1 MRFKGGSR
9 NCEVAAASAL
19 HLGISLWPRAPS
31 RFNVKRDGVVGMLRR
46 LLVGILATTGAMG
59 LAAALGLWLVEGQSP
74 EQQPV
79 AASVVI
85 DIPDN
90 PPDLADTQSAMTASL
105 PDAAS
110 GAPTTATPSPAP
122 QANALPIDAV
132 RAKLQDQALRKD
144 AHADDLAAL
153 DAFYTERTAP
163 ALWMSETGLSE
174 AGQAVM
180 GELGK
185 ADDWGLAAAAL
196 DIPAALGSSASADE
210 LATAEIALSLA
221 VLRYSR
227 YAKGGRTIPT
237 ELSKNIDQQL
247 ALADSKAV
255 LADVATQQAPDEY
268 LRALHPQHEQFQNL
282 HRALVKARADG
293 ANAKQAD
300 IDRLIANMERW
311 RWMPA
316 ELGARYVQI
325 NVPEFMAYVVKD
337 GQVSYSEKVVV
348 GKPVYATPVFSAD
361 MKTIV
366 FNPEW
371 TVPQTIIKED
381 LLPRLRKKPGMF
393 ESKNSHLEVLKE
405 HKLKVRYKD
414 RPVDPARIDW
424 NRVDMGVITFVQA
437 PGRDNALGKVKF
449 LYPNEHSVY
458 MHDTIKRGLF
468 DKEVRV
474 EGHHCPRVAESVKF
488 ATALLRED
496 KGWGDEDVKKLMAK
510 GHDQKVELEHPIP
523 VHTTYFTA
531 VADAD
536 GKVKTFGDIYKLDA
550 IVTKA
555 LAKDPPK
562 ALSVAGNPPAP
573 ERAPRSGVASSTP

>member
-1 MRFKGGSR
+1 
-9 NCEVAAASAL
+9 
-19 HLGISLWPRAPS
+19 
-31 RFNVKRDGVVGMLRR
+31 MLRR
-46 LLVGILATTGAMG
+46 LLVGILATTGAMV
-59 LAAALGLWLVEGQSP
+59 LAAALGLWLIEGQSS

-90 PPDLADTQSAMTASL
+90 PPDLADTQPALTASL
-105 PDAAS
+105 PDSATNTPAVAE
-110 GAPTTATPSPAP
+110 APAPP
-122 QANALPIDAV
+122 QANALPIDGV
-132 RAKLQDQALRKD
+132 RAKLQDSALRKD
-144 AHADDLAAL
+144 AHPDDLAAL
-153 DAFYTERTAP
+153 DAFYAERTDP
-163 ALWMSETGLSE
+163 ALWMSETALSE

-180 GELGK
+180 DELGK
-185 ADDWGLAAAAL
+185 ADDWGLTAASL
-196 DIPAALGSSASADE
+196 KIPAVPGSSASADE
-210 LATAEIALSLA
+210 LAAVEIALSLA
-221 VLRYSR
+221 VLRYAR

-237 ELSKNIDQQL
+237 DLSKNIDQQL
-247 ALADSKAV
+247 ALADPKAV
-255 LADVATQQAPDEY
+255 LADIATEQAPGDY
-268 LRALHPQHEQFQNL
+268 LRALHPKHEQFQNL
-282 HRALVKARADG
+282 HQALVAARADG
-293 ANAKQAD
+293 AKAKQAD

-316 ELGARYVQI
+316 ELGPRYVQI
-325 NVPEFMAYVVKD
+325 NVPEFMAYIVKD

-393 ESKNSHLEVLKE
+393 ESKTAHLEVLKD
-405 HKLKVRYKD
+405 HKLKVRYND

-424 NRVDMGVITFVQA
+424 KRVDMGRITFIQA

-449 LYPNEHSVY
+449 LYPNEHAVY
-458 MHDTIKRGLF
+458 MHDTLKRELF
-468 DKEVRV
+468 NKEVRV
-474 EGHHCPRVAESVKF
+474 EGHHCPRVAEPVKF
-488 ATALLRED
+488 ATTLLRED
-496 KGWGDEDVKKLMAK
+496 KGWGDEDVKKVMAK
-510 GHDQKVELEHPIP
+510 GHDQKVELDHPLP

-536 GKVKTFGDIYKLDA
+536 GKVKTFGDVYKLDA

-562 ALSVAGNPPAP
+562 APAVAGSPPP
-573 ERAPRSGVASSTP
+573 PKPAPRSGVASSAP

>member
-1 MRFKGGSR
+1 
-9 NCEVAAASAL
+9 
-19 HLGISLWPRAPS
+19 
-31 RFNVKRDGVVGMLRR
+31 MLRR
-46 LLVGILATTGAMG
+46 LLVGILATTGAMV

-74 EQQPV
+74 EQLPV

-90 PPDLADTQSAMTASL
+90 PPDPQDVQPALTASL
-105 PDAAS
+105 PDAAAAPVAV
-110 GAPTTATPSPAP
+110 GAPAQP
-122 QANALPIDAV
+122 QANALPIDPV
-132 RAKLQDQALRKD
+132 RAKLKDQALRKD

-153 DAFYTERTAP
+153 DAFYAERTGP

-180 GELGK
+180 DELGK
-185 ADDWGLAAAAL
+185 ADDWGLASAKLNISAA
-196 DIPAALGSSASADE
+196 PGSSASGDE
-210 LATAEIALSLA
+210 LAAAEIALSLA

-227 YAKGGRTIPT
+227 YAKGGRTVPT

-247 ALADSKAV
+247 ALADPKAV
-255 LADVATQQAPDEY
+255 LTDIAIQQDPDEY
-268 LRALHPQHEQFQNL
+268 LRALHPKHEQFQNL
-282 HRALVKARADG
+282 HQALVKVRAEG
-293 ANAKQAD
+293 AKAKQAD
-300 IDRLIANMERW
+300 MDRLIANMERW

-325 NVPEFMAYVVKD
+325 NVPEFMTFIVKD
-337 GQVSYSEKVVV
+337 GQVAYSEKVVV

-371 TVPQTIIKED
+371 TVPHTIIKED
-381 LLPRLRKKPGMF
+381 LLPQLRKKPGMF
-393 ESKNSHLEVLKE
+393 ESKTAHLEVLKQ

-424 NRVDMGVITFVQA
+424 KRVDMGQITFVQA

-449 LYPNEHSVY
+449 LYPNEHAVY
-458 MHDTIKRGLF
+458 MHDTLKRELF
-468 DKEVRV
+468 NKEVRI
-474 EGHHCPRVAESVKF
+474 EGHHCPRVAEPVKF

-496 KGWGDEDVKKLMAK
+496 KGWGEDDVKQAMAK
-510 GHDQKVELEHPIP
+510 GHDQKVELDHPIP

-536 GKVKTFGDIYKLDA
+536 GKVMTFGDIYKLDA

-555 LAKDPPK
+555 LSKDPPK
-562 ALSVAGNPPAP
+562 APAVAGNPPPPKPAP
-573 ERAPRSGVASSTP
+573 QSGVASSAP

>member
-1 MRFKGGSR
+1 
-9 NCEVAAASAL
+9 
-19 HLGISLWPRAPS
+19 
-31 RFNVKRDGVVGMLRR
+31 MLRR
-46 LLVGILATTGAMG
+46 LLVGILATTRAIG
-59 LAAALGLWLVEGQSP
+59 LAAALGLWLVEGQSS
-74 EQQPV
+74 EQLPV

-90 PPDLADTQSAMTASL
+90 PPDLQDAQPAMTASL
-105 PDAAS
+105 PEGAA
-110 GAPTTATPSPAP
+110 GTPAAVTPSPGP
-122 QANALPIDAV
+122 QANALAIDAV
-132 RAKLQDQALRKD
+132 RAKLQDAALRKD
-144 AHADDLAAL
+144 AHADDLVAL
-153 DAFYTERTAP
+153 DAFYAERTGP

-180 GELGK
+180 DELAK

-196 DIPAALGSSASADE
+196 DIPAAPGSSASADE

-221 VLRYSR
+221 VLRYAR

-247 ALADSKAV
+247 ALADPKTV
-255 LADVATQQAPDEY
+255 LADIATQQAPDEY
-268 LRALHPQHEQFQNL
+268 LRALHPKHEQFQNL
-282 HRALVKARADG
+282 HQALIKVRADG
-293 ANAKQAD
+293 AKAKQAD

-316 ELGARYVQI
+316 ELGPRHVQI
-325 NVPEFMAYVVKD
+325 NVPEFMATIVKD
-337 GQVSYSEKVVV
+337 GQVAYSEKVVV

-393 ESKNSHLEVLKE
+393 DSKTAHLEVLKE

-414 RPVDPARIDW
+414 RPVDPSRIDW
-424 NRVDMGVITFVQA
+424 SRVNMGLITFIQA

-449 LYPNEHSVY
+449 LYPNEHAVY

-474 EGHHCPRVAESVKF
+474 EGHHCPRVDNPEKF

-496 KGWGDEDVKKLMAK
+496 KGWGDDDVKKVIAK
-510 GHDQKVELEHPIP
+510 GHDQKVELDHPIP

-536 GKVKTFGDIYKLDA
+536 GKVKTFGDVYKLDA

-555 LAKDPPK
+555 LTKDPPK
-562 ALSVAGNPPAP
+562 APAVAGNPPPP
-573 ERAPRSGVASSTP
+573 ERAPQNGVASSAP